1 MKNTQNLTPDE
12 VLYLKAKDTYY
23 KGNPIMSD
31 VDFDILENRLRDLDS
46 FVIDIVGAG
55 TSKKKGIVTHDTIMG
70 SLAKMQFKPGY
81 VPYPEFA
88 GWLTQIP
95 ANTEVVVTFEPKLD
109 GNAINIA
116 YDNGK
121 LKQIASRGD
130 GKIGQDYTDK
140 LKSKFPAI
148 IKGFTGEIRGEA
160 VIDQYIFDREYKKN
174 DTDPLRKYTNARN
187 FVAGALTS
195 GKYLSDIDIIAFEIV
210 GFTGDTKKQL
220 SAWGFDVHD
229 FDMQFEA
236 SQITQTHFV
245 KIYDNFV
252 NHRANCKYQLDGIV
266 AKMNEDIRAKIGRND
281 HHPFWA
287 IAIKFETEAVV
298 TKTIDIEWTLGKR
311 GQLTPVAI
319 LEPVQLLGSTVKR
332 ASLYNASWMVANKCF
347 PGATVSLIKS
357 GDIIPKIVEV
367 ITPSILSYSLPTEWN
382 GKPTSFDGVNL
393 VLNDFESTDEYKAI
407 KLSNA
412 IIALGI
418 KEIGPASC
426 EKLIKAGLDLTTILS
441 QNPDGLR
448 MLMLQSGE
456 YKDGRELEK
465 LIENVFAITSVE
477 LWQVIYS
484 LQYKNCGRTI
494 SKQLANWMVKVSHDF
509 KGLEKEVVE
518 NFITSQ
524 TRQDEV
530 KELVGILLD
539 NNVTIVK
546 PQAQKAGIITY
557 EMTGDCST
565 HPTKGD
571 FSRAVEATGKC
582 VHTALTKDTTYL
594 VCASLAGASG
604 KMQKAAKNGTKCVT
618 YEDFLNIILNS

>member
-1 MKNTQNLTPDE
+1 MKTKQKLTPDE
-12 VLYLKAKDTYY
+12 ELYLKAKETYY

-31 VDFDILENRLRDLDS
+31 VEFDTLENVLRDLDS

-55 TSKKKGIVTHDTIMG
+55 TTKKKGIVTHNSIMG
-70 SLAKMQFKPGY
+70 SLAKIQFKPNY
-81 VPYPEFA
+81 TPYPEFQ
-88 GWLTQIP
+88 GWIAQAP
-95 ANTEVVVTFEPKLD
+95 NTDVIITFDSKLD
-109 GNAINIA
+109 GNAINTT
-116 YDNGK
+116 YDNGA

-140 LKSKFPAI
+140 LKSKFPAF

-160 VIDQYIFDREYKKN
+160 VIDLYVYDKYYKK
-174 DTDPLRKYTNARN
+174 DGIDPLRTSTNSRN
-187 FVAGALTS
+187 FVAGCLTS
-195 GKYLSDIDIIAFEIV
+195 GKNLNDIDVIMFEIV

-220 SAWGFDVHD
+220 ATWGFEVNSFTLSHTIAQLNQATFQNVHD
-229 FDMQFEA
+229 KFA
-236 SQITQTHFV
+236 A
-245 KIYDNFV
+245 Y
-252 NHRANCKYQLDGIV
+252 RATCKYQLDGIV
-266 AKMNEDIRAKIGRND
+266 AKMAEDMRATVGRND

-287 IAIKFETEAVV
+287 LAIKFVTEEVI
-298 TKTIDIEWTLGKR
+298 TQTNDIELTLGKR

-319 LEPVQLLGSTVKR
+319 LNPVQLLGSTVKR
-332 ASLYNASWMVANKCF
+332 ASLYNASWMIANKCF

-357 GDIIPKIVEV
+357 GDIIPKIVKV
-367 ITPSILSYSLPTEWN
+367 ITPSSLPYSLPTSWN
-382 GKPTSFDGVNL
+382 GKPTFFDGVNL
-393 VLNDFESTDEYKAI
+393 MLKDFESTDEFKAI

-441 QNPDGLR
+441 TNPDGLR

-494 SKQLANWMVKVSHDF
+494 SKQLANWMVKVAHDF

-518 NFITSQ
+518 AFVTSQ
-524 TRQDEV
+524 KRQDEV
-530 KELVGILLD
+530 KELVGILLN
-539 NNVTIVK
+539 NNVQIIK
-546 PQAQKAGIITY
+546 PSAPVAGLLTY
-557 EMTGDCST
+557 CMTGSPSSG
-565 HPTKGD
+565 HATKGD
-571 FSRAVEATGKC
+571 YIREVE
-582 VHTALTKDTTYL
+582 
-594 VCASLAGASG
+594 ASG
-604 KMQKAAKNGTKCVT
+604 KCKEESLSKTTNYLVTNSIASATTKMLKAEKNGTKIIE
-618 YEDFLNIILNS
+618 YSAFLDLIKNL